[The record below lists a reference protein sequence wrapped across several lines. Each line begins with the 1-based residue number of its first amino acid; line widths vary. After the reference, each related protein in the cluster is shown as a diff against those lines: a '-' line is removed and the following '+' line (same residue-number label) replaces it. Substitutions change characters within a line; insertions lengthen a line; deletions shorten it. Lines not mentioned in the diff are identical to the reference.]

1 MQARSLV
8 FALLAALNLSVA
20 SADVG
25 PFGVKGVALGADFSS
40 AQALP
45 SIRCNKTV
53 KIEYCIWLRPQ
64 NIPDDFKTIGSIQ
77 AEMYSFY
84 ALDGK
89 VQKIEV
95 AYSALGHEQLKG
107 ALSDKFGKPVK
118 AEEHVLQNRMGANFV
133 DEEVLWQSP
142 NGDEMTL
149 RKYARSLETGMLV
162 IRSSIYRSK
171 DASDSSE
178 RKQKAISDL

>member
-1 MQARSLV
+1 MQTRSLLV
-8 FALLAALNLSVA
+8 VLLTALPPLVTW
-20 SADVG
+20 ADAG
-25 PFGVKGVALGADFSS
+25 SFGVKGVALGADFAS

-64 NIPDDFKTIGSIQ
+64 NIPNDYKTIATIQ

-95 AYSALGHEQLKG
+95 AYSALGHERVKI
-107 ALSDKFGKPVK
+107 ALSEKFGTPAK
-118 AEEHVLQNRMGANFV
+118 AEEHVVQNRMGASFI
-133 DEEVLWQSP
+133 DEEVLWRSS
-142 NGDEMTL
+142 NGDEMKL
-149 RKYARSLETGMLV
+149 HKYSRNLETGKCKRL
-162 IRSSIYRSK
+162 K
-171 DASDSSE
+171 
-178 RKQKAISDL
+178 